1 MIILL
6 GCLPNRKVVAKMP
19 RVKKAAGRVRA
30 TRKASVKTLEKQINK
45 LQTELDAKKAELEN
59 RRAEEAQ
66 KGKKNELLKKLRGMS
81 AEELEA
87 MLKNQ

>member
-1 MIILL
+1 
-6 GCLPNRKVVAKMP
+6 MP

-81 AEELEA
+81 AGELEA